1 MWVAFVFSFSTNEG
15 AGKDLVAR
23 YSKPERTSNVLW
35 RRKLRRLEERW
46 LIYNFLSVCSIS
58 TWCFPYV
65 CSFSPHFYFM
75 SWSVESENRSV
86 MSDSLRPH
94 GLYRSGSDQIRS
106 VAQSCPNL
114 CDPMNHS
121 TPGLPVH
128 HQLPEFTQTHVHWVS
143 DAIQLNTQ
151 K

>member
-75 SWSVESENRSV
+75 SWSVQSENRSV

-94 GLYRSGSDQIRS
+94 GLIQEWIAFPFSKGSSQPRDWTQFSHIAGGFFTSWATKEARESGVCSLS
-106 VAQSCPNL
+106 L
-114 CDPMNHS
+114 
-121 TPGLPVH
+121 L
-128 HQLPEFTQTHVHWVS
+128 
-143 DAIQLNTQ
+143 
-151 K
+151 

>member
-23 YSKPERTSNVLW
+23 YSNPERTSNVLW

-94 GLYRSGSDQIRS
+94 GLIQEWIAFPFSKGSSQPRDWTQVSHIAGGFFTSWATKEAQESGVCSLS
-106 VAQSCPNL
+106 L
-114 CDPMNHS
+114 
-121 TPGLPVH
+121 L
-128 HQLPEFTQTHVHWVS
+128 
-143 DAIQLNTQ
+143 
-151 K
+151 